1 MCECENCRY
10 CRKHYV
16 GFSRQSKRT
25 EYYCN
30 HEDQG
35 QIEKYFRERE
45 ELFQKLQDYSGF
57 HCQSDMLFYRRC
69 VCCGHNRR
77 QQVF

>member
-35 QIEKYFRERE
+35 QIEKYFRER
-45 ELFQKLQDYSGF
+45 KLLKMPGLIGF
-57 HCQSDMLFYRRC
+57 SKPDGSFPVKNTPKWCPKKEVTAAR
-69 VCCGHNRR
+69 
-77 QQVF
+77 